1 MHFLQLGNYAAIG
14 GALYC
19 KPHFNQVRLC
29 FEDSG
34 ASEKAL
40 LEESIW
46 WKGLVPCF
54 MDVLSSLA
62 NSQKMHRKTY

>member
-1 MHFLQLGNYAAIG
+1 MHSLQLGNYAAIG

-29 FEDSG
+29 FEDSSV
-34 ASEKAL
+34 SEKAL
-40 LEESIW
+40 LEESTC

-54 MDVLSSLA
+54 MNVLSSLA
-62 NSQKMHRKTY
+62 NSQKMHQNTY

>member
-19 KPHFNQVRLC
+19 KPHFNQVRFC

-40 LEESIW
+40 LEESIC
-46 WKGLVPCF
+46 WKGLLLWF
-54 MDVLSSLA
+54 KNVLSSLA
-62 NSQKMHRKTY
+62 NSQKMHRNTY